1 MKIKSLGQNQT
12 EVTTDMG
19 VTVLVSYSTP
29 VAAVI
34 PMPGNAL
41 AYHQTSEHYSA
52 TTTRHI
58 NAWLRSHGQNPAT
71 VRKVS
76 PSFLAGLV

>member
-1 MKIKSLGQNQT
+1 MILKSLSKNQT
-12 EVTTDMG
+12 VVSG
-19 VTVLVSYSTP
+19 SHGRVFFSYSTP
-29 VAAVI
+29 VAAF
-34 PMPGNAL
+34 L
-41 AYHQTSEHYSA
+41 AGDTEYVQTSEHYSA
-52 TTTRHI
+52 TTSRHI

>member
-1 MKIKSLGQNQT
+1 MNLKSLGKNQT
-12 EVTTDMG
+12 VVTSIFG
-19 VTVLVSYSTP
+19 LLFFSYSTP
-29 VAAVI
+29 AA
-34 PMPGNAL
+34 AFL
-41 AYHQTSEHYSA
+41 AGGAEFVQTSEHYSA
-52 TTTRHI
+52 TTVRHI